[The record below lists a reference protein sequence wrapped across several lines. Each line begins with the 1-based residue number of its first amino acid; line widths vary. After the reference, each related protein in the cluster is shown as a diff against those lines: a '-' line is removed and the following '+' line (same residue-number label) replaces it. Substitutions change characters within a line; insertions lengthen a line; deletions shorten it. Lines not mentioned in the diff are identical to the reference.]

1 MQVHVKAFGELSP
14 AELYAILRLRVSV
27 FMLEQNCLYPDLD
40 GLDPQALHVWLSED
54 GELAAYLRVLPRGV
68 RTEDVMIGRVIAVK
82 RGCGLDAQVMREGI
96 RAARERF
103 RAGRI
108 WKRRSMPRAFTRSWA
123 FAASRSPS
131 TRTASPM

>member
-40 GLDPQALHVWLSED
+40 GLDPQALHVWLEED
-54 GELAAYLRVLPRGV
+54 GELAAYLRVLDRGV

-82 RGCGLDAQVMREGI
+82 RGCGLGARVMRDGI
-96 RAARERF
+96 VKRKRMPCRFGRALCFFKRSLRM
-103 RAGRI
+103 
-108 WKRRSMPRAFTRSWA
+108 RRSRANLPA
-123 FAASRSPS
+123 
-131 TRTASPM
+131 